1 NIPFHTVIWPAMLI
15 GIDGIYDGEG
25 KARLNLPYDV
35 PANEFMNIEGK
46 QFSKSRNWAIW
57 LPDILERYQADA
69 IRYYVAMTFPE
80 TRDSDFDWEGF
91 LNRVN
96 NELVAAW
103 GNLVNRVLGFAYKR
117 FDGRVP
123 DYDTLTAADEAII
136 ARAEAGF
143 DQVGDLLARVRL
155 RDALQAAMDIV
166 RDTNAYLN
174 EREPWKRIK
183 DDPADAARSVYA
195 TLRVI
200 DNLKIL
206 LAPFLPFSA
215 QEVH

>member
-1 NIPFHTVIWPAMLI
+1 
-15 GIDGIYDGEG
+15 
-25 KARLNLPYDV
+25 
-35 PANEFMNIEGK
+35 
-46 QFSKSRNWAIW
+46 
-57 LPDILERYQADA
+57 
-69 IRYYVAMTFPE
+69 
-80 TRDSDFDWEGF
+80 
-91 LNRVN
+91 N

-215 QEVH
+215 QELHGYLGYDGQLFGDLQIVEYQEQTRSHKALVYDGSKATGTWAKSALQPGQPLREPAALFTKLDPEIVEQERAYLGAPRREPEIVP